1 MLLTTHGTV
10 GRVTGRPVT
19 GRRGSSARH
28 SVMNPVSMNPVSGNP
43 APVNQPDVPAA
54 ATRTLSEEDFAAP
67 IDDRYFE
74 DYVPGAAYE
83 YGYLQVTEA
92 EIIDFARAFDPQP
105 IHIDPDFAASGP
117 FGGLIASGW
126 HSAGLFTRLFVTHY
140 VSRPAG
146 LASPGVDELCWPVP
160 LRPGDSVRIRVT
172 ILDSRVSRSKPD
184 RGIVRGHGQLI
195 NQNDGDVLRLDLVN
209 IFACRPQ
216 P

>member
-1 MLLTTHGTV
+1 M
-10 GRVTGRPVT
+10 
-19 GRRGSSARH
+19 
-28 SVMNPVSMNPVSGNP
+28 SMNPVPVNP
-43 APVNQPDVPAA
+43 AP
-54 ATRTLSEEDFAAP
+54 ATRTLSEADFAAP

-83 YGYLQVTEA
+83 YGYLHVTEA
-92 EIIDFARAFDPQP
+92 EIIEFARAFDPQP

-146 LASPGVDELCWPVP
+146 LASPGVDELRWPVP

-184 RGIVRGHGQLI
+184 RGIVRGRGQLI
-195 NQNDGDVLRLDLVN
+195 NQNDQDVLRLDLVN
-209 IFACRPQ
+209 IFARRMLGSQ
-216 P
+216 

>member
-1 MLLTTHGTV
+1 
-10 GRVTGRPVT
+10 
-19 GRRGSSARH
+19 
-28 SVMNPVSMNPVSGNP
+28 MNPVPVNP
-43 APVNQPDVPAA
+43 AP
-54 ATRTLSEEDFAAP
+54 ATRTLSEADFAAP

-92 EIIDFARAFDPQP
+92 EIIEFARAFDPQP

-146 LASPGVDELCWPVP
+146 LASRQFLPRGQTTQDLGPRRCRPGVF
-160 LRPGDSVRIRVT
+160 
-172 ILDSRVSRSKPD
+172 SRAAGSRS
-184 RGIVRGHGQLI
+184 
-195 NQNDGDVLRLDLVN
+195 LR
-209 IFACRPQ
+209 
-216 P
+216 